1 MKIKE
6 HKIEGNSLI
15 NIGTNYLVVNLEK
28 SKIIIKI
35 FNQTILKNNNNK
47 D

>member
-6 HKIEGNSLI
+6 YKIEGNTLI

-28 SKIIIKI
+28 NKIIIKI
-35 FNQTILKNNNNK
+35 FK